1 MRVGTGG
8 IAAPLAAAIAL
19 AAAAA
24 LLLIPGGT
32 ARAAPATCPNTFR
45 VLHDDHI
52 GKLKLPAGHYTISV
66 LDDRKLTCARAASLF
81 TKFLQ
86 DFDGNLPGRWKVHAG
101 QKLFRKGGSNVGFSV
116 AKGAHHGGGGGHHP
130 SGNGTKC
137 PATFRVL
144 HNDQIGKL
152 KLAAGNYW
160 IFRLNKVSPSCS
172 RASQLFTKFL
182 QDTSGDLP
190 GGWRLHAQSASFTR
204 RSSQR
209 GFRVKPVR

>member
-1 MRVGTGG
+1 MLAT
-8 IAAPLAAAIAL
+8 LAAAIAL

-24 LLLIPGGT
+24 LLLVSAGT
-32 ARAAPATCPNTFR
+32 ARAAPQTCPNTFH
-45 VLHDDHI
+45 VLHNDHI
-52 GKLKLPAGHYTISV
+52 GKLRLPAGHYTISV
-66 LDDRKLTCARAASLF
+66 LDNRKLNCARASSLF
-81 TKFLQ
+81 TKFLE

-116 AKGAHHGGGGGHHP
+116 AKGSHHGHGGGHHP

-137 PATFRVL
+137 PDTFRVL

-152 KLAAGNYW
+152 KLPAGNYW
-160 IFRLNKVSPSCS
+160 IFRLNKASPSCS

-190 GGWRLHAQSASFTR
+190 SGWRLHVGSASFTR